1 MFLAIKSEL
10 PKWKIL
16 LNWVCGVEMVENQE
30 MAEEQINQMQK
41 INFVKKSPEET
52 AQEAADLLKVLIET
66 EKIFEIFTFII
77 IVYFYQ
83 L

>member
-1 MFLAIKSEL
+1 MSFIAATSLSNVQNILAIKSEL

-52 AQEAADLLKVLIET
+52 AQEAANLLKVIET
-66 EKIFEIFTFII
+66 
-77 IVYFYQ
+77 
-83 L
+83 